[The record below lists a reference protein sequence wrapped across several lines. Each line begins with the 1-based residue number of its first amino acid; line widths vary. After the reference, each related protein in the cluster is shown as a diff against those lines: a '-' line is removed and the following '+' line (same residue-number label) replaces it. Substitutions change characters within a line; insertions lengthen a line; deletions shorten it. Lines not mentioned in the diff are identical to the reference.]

1 MLRGVS
7 NFIKA
12 LIIVLPNDWCVYI
25 KYFILQRHSNVQ
37 EHLMSLDMQLIS
49 LSPKLRLLQNFSEI
63 VLLNPSGLKIS
74 AGFLPVGYCGSCASK
89 LGLFIPQ
96 KKY

>member
-37 EHLMSLDMQLIS
+37 EHLMSLDMQLAA
-49 LSPKLRLLQNFSEI
+49 NF
-63 VLLNPSGLKIS
+63 
-74 AGFLPVGYCGSCASK
+74 PVSKTQIASK
-89 LGLFIPQ
+89 FFRDCVAKP
-96 KKY
+96 